1 MPHLPLPKSRRAKI
15 ALATAGLLV
24 AVPATAIIVL
34 LNADWNRAKPWLSAR
49 ASEALGRPLTIE
61 GDLSLAWRQPATAG
75 KQGGWR
81 GALPWPHLQAHDV
94 RMGNPDGIAGDPAH
108 PHSASVGQ
116 LAFSLDPLALLEK
129 RIVIPELRFDAPQLR
144 LLRGKDGR
152 NNWTFE
158 KKHPESPWRFELQS
172 VVFSKGTVY
181 LTDAVTASDMRAD
194 VDTIADAR
202 YGIAWILAGTYRG
215 APIKGSGKAGGVLSL
230 QRQGTPFPLQA
241 EMHSAG
247 TTLAIDGTLTRP
259 TNLAALDVLLKISG
273 PSMAQLYALTGVLLP
288 ETPPFS
294 AQGRLTGVLK
304 RGGSDW
310 TYDKFSGKV
319 GSSDIS
325 GSAKYLERKPRNILT
340 GNVHSKLLHLNDLGP
355 LVGADNRAS
364 KLQRGAQLNQPAGR
378 VLPIET
384 FRTER
389 WTSLDADVRY
399 TADTITRDANLPI
412 SQVDTHIVLNDSVL
426 SLNPLNFNI
435 AGGTLVSQIRLDGS
449 GKAAPGRI
457 AANLKAS
464 ARRMQIKQLFP
475 NLQPLQASVGQI
487 NGDAALSATGNSV
500 ASLLGNSNGEVKAL
514 INGGSVSKLLL
525 EEMGLNI
532 GSVVLAKLSGDKQV
546 KLNCMA
552 ADFSVTH
559 GLMQT
564 RQFIVDTEDATLHVN
579 GTVNLENEKLDL
591 TLQPDSKGVRI
602 ISLRSP
608 LYVKGTFSDPDVS
621 VDKGVL
627 ALRAGG
633 ALALAAVAPFAA
645 LLPLVNAGPGEQSE
659 CAVLLKQAG
668 RKPVAPPPG
677 KKPVRNKGARSGSQ
691 KTGERAIPR

>member
-24 AVPATAIIVL
+24 AVPAVAIVVL
-34 LNADWNRAKPWLSAR
+34 MNADWNRAKPWLNAR
-49 ASEALGRPLTIE
+49 TSEALGRPFVID
-61 GDLSLAWRQPATAG
+61 GDLSLTWRQPAVSG
-75 KQGGWR
+75 QRGWR
-81 GALPWPHLQAHDV
+81 DYLPWPHLQAQNV
-94 RMGNPDGIAGDPAH
+94 RMGNPAGITAEPGH
-108 PHSASVGQ
+108 PDSASVSQ
-116 LAFSLDPLALLEK
+116 LAFSLNPLALLHK
-129 RIVIPELRFDAPQLR
+129 QIVIPELRFDSPSVR
-144 LLRGKDGR
+144 LLRGKDGN

-158 KKHPESPWRFELQS
+158 KQKPGSKWEFELQS

-181 LTDAVTASDMRAD
+181 LTDGVTNSSMRAD
-194 VDTIADAR
+194 VDTIVDAR
-202 YGIAWILAGTYRG
+202 YGIAWKVAGTYRG
-215 APIKGSGKAGGVLSL
+215 APVKGSGKAGGVLSL
-230 QRQGTPFPLQA
+230 QQQSTPFPLQA
-241 EMHSAG
+241 EMHSGG

-259 TNLAALDVLLKISG
+259 TRLAALDVLLKISG

-294 AQGRLTGVLK
+294 AQGHLTGVLR
-304 RGGSDW
+304 RGGGDW
-310 TYDKFSGKV
+310 AYNNFSGKV
-319 GSSDIS
+319 GASDIS
-325 GSAKYLERKPRNILT
+325 GSATYLERKPRNVLT

-364 KLQRGAQLNQPAGR
+364 KAQRGAQLNQPAGR

-412 SQVDTHIVLNDSVL
+412 SQVDTHIVLKDSVL

-435 AGGTLVSQIRLDGS
+435 AGGTLVSQIRMDGS
-449 GKAAPGRI
+449 GKTVPGRI
-457 AANLKAS
+457 AAELKAS

-475 NLQPLQASVGQI
+475 NLKPLQASVGQI
-487 NGDAALSATGNSV
+487 NGDAALTATGNSV

-514 INGGSVSKLLL
+514 INGGSISKLLL

-546 KLNCMA
+546 RLNCLA
-552 ADFSVTH
+552 ADFGVTH
-559 GLMQT
+559 GLMRT
-564 RQFIVDTEDATLHVN
+564 RQFIVDTDDATLHVD
-579 GTVNLENEKLDL
+579 GTINLDNEQLDL
-591 TLQPDSKGVRI
+591 TLRPDSKGVRI
-602 ISLRSP
+602 FSLRSP

-659 CAVLLKQAG
+659 CATLLNQAG
-668 RKPVAPPPG
+668 SKPVAPPPG
-677 KKPVRNKGARSGSQ
+677 KQRARQGARP
-691 KTGERAIPR
+691 KTGERAIAR